1 MSRITRATGRLVA
14 TLAGTAALSIA
25 LAGTA
30 SAFHCYKEDWND
42 AAYAHLSQGGTPWLP
57 LSDLGE
63 FVVADE
69 LGLPQCTYV
78 VDGVVEDFMA
88 AKGLTE
94 EPLIHTRA
102 VVGGG
107 AERQGKDV
115 PPFSYLTDADF
126 VLLESLLG
134 EAIEDCL
141 SA

>member
-1 MSRITRATGRLVA
+1 MSRIARSTGRLLA
-14 TLAGTAALSIA
+14 TLAGAAALSIA
-25 LAGTA
+25 VAGTA

-63 FVVADE
+63 IVVATE
-69 LGLPQCTYV
+69 IGLPQCTYV
-78 VDGVVEDFMA
+78 VDGVVADFMT

-102 VVGGG
+102 TAGGG
-107 AERQGKDV
+107 AAHQGKDV
-115 PPFSYLTDADF
+115 PPFNYLTDADF
-126 VLLESLLG
+126 VLLDSLLG
-134 EAIEDCL
+134 PAIEDCL

>member
-1 MSRITRATGRLVA
+1 MSRTTRATGRLLA
-14 TLAGTAALSIA
+14 TLAATAALSIA
-25 LAGTA
+25 FASTA

-63 FVVADE
+63 SLVAE
-69 LGLPQCTYV
+69 EIGLPQCTYV
-78 VDGVVEDFMA
+78 VDGVIADFMT

-107 AERQGKDV
+107 AAHQGKDV
-115 PPFSYLTDADF
+115 PPFNYLTDADF
-126 VLLESLLG
+126 VLLDSLLG
-134 EAIEDCL
+134 PAIEDCL
-141 SA
+141 TP

>member
-1 MSRITRATGRLVA
+1 MSRITRATGRLIA

-42 AAYAHLSQGGTPWLP
+42 AAYARLSQGGTPWQP
-57 LSDLGE
+57 LSDIGE
-63 FVVADE
+63 FVVAE
-69 LGLPQCTYV
+69 EIGLPQCTYV
-78 VDGVVEDFMA
+78 VDGVIADFMT

-94 EPLIHTRA
+94 EPMIHTRA
-102 VVGGG
+102 IVGGG
-107 AERQGKDV
+107 AAHQGKDV

-126 VLLESLLG
+126 VLLDSLLG
-134 EAIEDCL
+134 SAIEDCL

>member
-1 MSRITRATGRLVA
+1 MSRTTRVTGRLLAVV
-14 TLAGTAALSIA
+14 AGTAALSVA

-42 AAYAHLSQGGTPWLP
+42 AAYAHHSQGGTPWQP
-57 LSDLGE
+57 LSNIGE
-63 FVVADE
+63 FVVAE
-69 LGLPQCTYV
+69 EIGLPQCTYV
-78 VDGVVEDFMA
+78 VDGVVAAFMD

-107 AERQGKDV
+107 AAAQGKDV
-115 PPFSYLTDADF
+115 PPFNYLTDADF
-126 VLLESLLG
+126 VLLDSLLG
-134 EAIEDCL
+134 PAIEECL

>member
-1 MSRITRATGRLVA
+1 MSRIARTTGRLLA

-30 SAFHCYKEDWND
+30 SAHHCYKEDWND
-42 AAYAHLSQGGTPWLP
+42 AAYAHHSQGGTPWQP
-57 LSDLGE
+57 LSNIGE
-63 FVVADE
+63 MVVAE
-69 LGLPQCTYV
+69 EIGLPQCTYV
-78 VDGVVEDFMA
+78 VDGAVADFMA

-102 VVGGG
+102 TAGGG
-107 AERQGKDV
+107 AAHQGKDV

-126 VLLESLLG
+126 VLLDSLLG
-134 EAIEDCL
+134 PAIEDCL